1 MCAVRLSMF
10 YLPLPLA
17 CLKYTTTLTPCQHL
31 FKTFLKNFEAGE
43 KIYSHRHNKAGGNH
57 GLEQA

>member
-31 FKTFLKNFEAGE
+31 FQNFFKNFEAGE
-43 KIYSHRHNKAGGNH
+43 KTHINRHN
-57 GLEQA
+57 